1 MRFSI
6 FITLA
11 TIFIGP
17 TPIASHVHKPDLARD
32 ETGKPRI
39 AAFIG
44 VNVIPMD
51 RERILRERTVIVK
64 DGIITSVGPSR
75 SATIPDDALKID
87 GRGQYLIPGLTDAHV
102 HIRDKGELVSYLAY
116 GVTTVFQMRGSP
128 EILKLRQ
135 EIADGKTLGP
145 TIFTTGP
152 LVDGNPPIYG
162 GSNTVVVTT
171 PEEAKR
177 TVADQKRAG
186 YDFIKVYNRLDP
198 DSYEAIIIAAIL
210 NDIAV
215 VGHIPRKVGAES
227 AIKNGQAMI
236 AHGEEFFFTY
246 FGGPTDKLNQ
256 AENRTKPDESKIPAL
271 AQMVARD
278 GVAVTPNLSFIA
290 STRMQLENID
300 SVLTDPETRY
310 LHPDVLE
317 MWKSNNP
324 TKRRDL
330 EQFTER
336 EKIKYPLVQA
346 LTEAFSSAGVLL
358 LLGTDASAPGLFPG
372 KSAHL
377 ELRELVAAG
386 LTPYEA
392 LAAGTRNAGLF
403 IVKRLARSKR
413 FGMIEVGQRADMILL
428 RDNPL
433 KNIDAIS
440 KISGVMVR
448 GRWLTAAEL
457 QKMRDDVA
465 ANYGS
470 R

>member
-1 MRFSI
+1 MRFLSFI
-6 FITLA
+6 ITLA
-11 TIFIGP
+11 ATVIGP
-17 TPIASHVHKPDLARD
+17 ITITSQVNNPRFPAD
-32 ETGKPRI
+32 EKHQVV
-39 AAFIG
+39 AFIG
-44 VNVIPMD
+44 VNIIPMD
-51 RERILRERTVIVK
+51 RERVLRERTVIVK
-64 DGIITSVGPSR
+64 DGVIVSIGPSR
-75 SATIPDDALKID
+75 SARIPDDALKID
-87 GRGQYLIPGLTDAHV
+87 GRGQYLLPGLTDAHV
-102 HIRDKGELVSYLAY
+102 HIRDRGELVSYLAY

-128 EILKLRQ
+128 EILKLRE
-135 EIADGKTLGP
+135 EIVDGKTLGP
-145 TIFTTGP
+145 SIFTTGP

-162 GSNTVVVTT
+162 GRNTIVVTT
-171 PEEAKR
+171 TEEAKR

-215 VGHIPRKVGAES
+215 VGHIPRKVGAER
-227 AIKNGQAMI
+227 AIKNQQAMI

-246 FGGPTDKLNQ
+246 FGGPADKLNQ
-256 AENRTKPDESKIPAL
+256 SENRAKPDESKIPAL
-271 AQMVARD
+271 AQAVARA
-278 GVAVTPNLSFIA
+278 GIAVTPNLSFIA
-290 STRMQLENID
+290 STKMQLEDID
-300 SVLTDPETRY
+300 SVLSNPETKY
-310 LHPDVLE
+310 LHPDVLS

-336 EKIKYPLVQA
+336 EKIKYPLVKA
-346 LTEAFSSAGVLL
+346 LTKGLNDARVLL

-372 KSAHL
+372 SSAHL

-386 LTPYEA
+386 LTPFEA
-392 LAAGTRNAGLF
+392 LSAGTHNAGLF
-403 IVKRLARSKR
+403 IIKRLARSKR
-413 FGMIEVGQRADMILL
+413 FGMIQAGQRADMILL
-428 RDNPL
+428 SENPL

-448 GRWLTAAEL
+448 GRWLTAGEL